1 MKNRNQQ
8 FRELKE
14 KHGLTSEDIAG
25 MLECSYETVRSWLR
39 SETSVNYRVMP
50 RTSFKLLLMLL
61 DESIGSDYLEEPGKP
76 S

>member
-1 MKNRNQQ
+1 MKSRNEKLK
-8 FRELKE
+8 ELKS
-14 KHGLTSEDIAG
+14 KHKLTTEDIAG

-39 SETSVNYRVMP
+39 SETSANYRTMP

-61 DESIGSDYLEEPGKP
+61 DESSESNPLEESETP

>member
-39 SETSVNYRVMP
+39 SETSVNYRTMP
-50 RTSFKLLLMLL
+50 KTSLKLLLMLL
-61 DESIGSDYLEEPGKP
+61 DASSESNPHEESGTP

>member
-14 KHGLTSEDIAG
+14 KYRLTSEDVAG

-39 SETSVNYRVMP
+39 SETSANYRTMP
-50 RTSFKLLLMLL
+50 KTSLKLLLMLL
-61 DESIGSDYLEEPGKP
+61 DENSESNPHEESGTP

>member
-1 MKNRNQQ
+1 MKNRNEQ

-14 KHGLTSEDIAG
+14 KHGLTSEDVAE

-39 SETSVNYRVMP
+39 SETSVNYRTMP
-50 RTSFKLLLMLL
+50 KTSFKLLLMLL
-61 DESIGSDYLEEPGKP
+61 DESSESSPLEESGKP